1 MKTLNY
7 STIAIELLVSFVAL
21 YILTKIVGRT
31 SISQITPFD
40 FISALVLGEI
50 VGSGAFSEE
59 VNLGHILFGLLI
71 WGGLVYLLEII
82 SQKFMKTRSL
92 IEGQPVV
99 VIHKGHIQREKLKQ
113 SKLDIDQLQHLLR
126 SKGTFSIRDVEYA
139 ILEADGSLSVLNK
152 ANFDPPSRKDHN
164 MPFKPV
170 FLPITLISDGEIV
183 MDNLKEAGFD
193 EQWLKKQIEPF
204 GAKDVKEVLYAEW
217 LEGEGLF
224 VQKL

>member
-1 MKTLNY
+1 MNY
-7 STIAIELLVSFVAL
+7 GTIAFELVASFVAL

-50 VGSGAFSEE
+50 VGSGVFDKEITIW
-59 VNLGHILFGLLI
+59 HILFGLLI

-92 IEGQPVV
+92 LEGQPVV
-99 VIHKGHIQREKLKQ
+99 VIHKGLIQREKLKQ

-126 SKGTFSIRDVEYA
+126 SKGTFSVRDVEYA

-164 MPFKPV
+164 MPNKAV
-170 FLPITLISDGEIV
+170 FLPITLISDGEIIR
-183 MDNLKEAGFD
+183 DNLKEAGFD
-193 EQWLKKQIEPF
+193 ESWLKQQIKSF

-217 LEGEGLF
+217 REGEGLF
-224 VQKL
+224 VQRM